1 MNNIQNSNSDLV
13 LDKESLEEMGL
24 SGEVFYLFE
33 YDIPSAVK
41 NQHKQE
47 LSGKYTPE
55 QAKLFRKLR
64 NKAMFELKFNIK
76 AMNNLYSSWF
86 INAELKLKNGK
97 TALETTK
104 ELCLWLK
111 TELENA
117 GFPQYA
123 KKVRII
129 PILTNEAGAEAFED
143 KMAEYLVQFAIES
156 IRQVDKGIHDQIMS
170 ESLLWRCKKAVE
182 AIDTLKEE
190 LQGNAVYNEIID
202 SVEELD
208 DKINQYE
215 AIKKAKKEKQAK

>member
-1 MNNIQNSNSDLV
+1 
-13 LDKESLEEMGL
+13 MGL

-47 LSGKYTPE
+47 LSSKYTAE
-55 QAKLFRKLR
+55 QGRFFRKLR
-64 NKAMFELKFNIK
+64 NLAMFELKFKIH
-76 AMNNLYSSWF
+76 AMQNLYSSWF
-86 INAELKLKNGK
+86 VTENKLDLAKQ
-97 TALETTK
+97 
-104 ELCLWLK
+104 LCATLK
-111 TELENA
+111 TELQNE

-156 IRQVDKGIHDQIMS
+156 IKQVDKGIHDQIMS

-190 LQGNAVYNEIID
+190 LNGNEAFNEIVD
-202 SVEELD
+202 AVEELD